1 MSDAYADMEIEGSSD
16 YVKLT
21 AGSVVTFHIL
31 SQKPSKS
38 VVHWVEKKKASCMG
52 KDCENCADGDKPKQ
66 RWTADVWDRKDQK
79 VKKLEFGS
87 MIAGQL
93 KAIAEMMTENQLTI
107 HDTDI
112 RIKTT
117 GSGLETEYSV
127 LHVPMS
133 GTIPDEVLE
142 KYEVPF

>member
-1 MSDAYADMEIEGSSD
+1 MGYTDIEVDGGSD

-21 AGSVVTFHIL
+21 AGNVVTVHIL
-31 SQKPSKS
+31 SPTPDKK
-38 VVHWVEKKKASCMG
+38 VIHWSDKKKVSCLG
-52 KDCENCADGDKPKQ
+52 SKDCELCLQGDRPKQ
-66 RWTADVWDRKDQK
+66 RWTIDVWDNKDQK

-93 KAIAEMMTENQLTI
+93 RAIAEMLAENQQTV
-107 HDTDI
+107 HDVDI

-117 GSGLETEYSV
+117 GSALETEYNV

-133 GTIPDEVLE
+133 STIPQEVIE

>member
-1 MSDAYADMEIEGSSD
+1 MSYSDLEIEGGSD

-21 AGSVVTFHIL
+21 AGSVVTFHLL
-31 SQKPSKS
+31 SRIPDKKII
-38 VVHWVEKKKASCMG
+38 HWQERKKLTCLG
-52 KDCENCADGDKPKQ
+52 KDCDMCANGDRPKQ

-87 MIAGQL
+87 MIAGQF
-93 KAIAEMMTENQLTI
+93 KAIAEMMAESQQTI
-107 HDTDI
+107 HDVDI

-127 LHVPMS
+127 LHVPTTGS
-133 GTIPDEVLE
+133 IPSEVTDRFQ
-142 KYEVPF
+142 VSF